1 MQFIHQ
7 NLNFFVSQP
16 THRKFFGTSSNHY
29 LPELILFASQPTD
42 RKFFGHHQIMQF
54 IHQNLIFLLHSR
66 LIEIFLGHQI
76 IICQNLYF
84 LLHSRLIEKFWDI
97 IKSCSLFAGTFC
109 FIADYTIDFFGY
121 DLCIIAIIFPLEP
134 EKFFLTSLIHVIYI
148 FNIDFFLEAMI
159 YT

>member
-1 MQFIHQ
+1 MFHSRLIENFLGHRQIIICQ
-7 NLNFFVSQP
+7 NLYF
-16 THRKFFGTSSNHY
+16 
-29 LPELILFASQPTD
+29 LF
-42 RKFFGHHQIMQF
+42 
-54 IHQNLIFLLHSR
+54 HSR

-148 FNIDFFLEAMI
+148 FNIDFFWRLWSIHNSYNIPLGAWEKLGLHGFM
-159 YT
+159 